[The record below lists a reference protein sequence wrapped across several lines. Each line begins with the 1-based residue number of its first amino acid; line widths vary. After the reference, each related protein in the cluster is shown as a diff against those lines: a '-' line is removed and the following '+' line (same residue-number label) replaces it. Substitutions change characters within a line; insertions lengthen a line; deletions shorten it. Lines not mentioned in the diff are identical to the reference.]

1 MKLVPAILAKSPE
14 QYRSTLSDAR
24 KLTDRFHIDIIDGK
38 FVDNMTVQPKDIQ
51 KQVDNKMDMHL
62 MVEDPV
68 WYAQHCV
75 KLNPHIVIIQL
86 ESAGDKKSA
95 LEFVVKNGFRAG
107 ISFNPSSSL
116 DDIKPYLDIVSH
128 VQVMGYEAGFAG
140 QKLNRQVLKLP
151 EEIRKLKHN
160 VEIGIDGGVNL
171 NTIGAIAR
179 AQFDVINVNS
189 FIFNHEEL
197 SPISAYSALLEK
209 IS

>member
-1 MKLVPAILAKSPE
+1 MKLVPAILAKSTE
-14 QYRSTLSDAR
+14 EYRSTLAQAR

-38 FVDNMTVQPKDIQ
+38 FVDNLTVQPRDLQ
-51 KQVDNKMDMHL
+51 KQADNKMDMHL
-62 MVEDPV
+62 MVEDLI
-68 WYAQHCV
+68 WYAQQCV
-75 KLNPHIVIIQL
+75 KLNPHIVIVQL
-86 ESAGDKKSA
+86 ESSGDKRKA

-107 ISFNPSSSL
+107 ISLNPSSPI

-128 VQVMGYEAGFAG
+128 IQVMGYESGFAG

-151 EEIRKLKHN
+151 EEIRKLKHD

-171 NTIGAIAR
+171 NTIGSITK

-197 SPISAYSALLEK
+197 DPISAYSALLEK
-209 IS
+209 IL